1 MRTLL
6 RKHPSSTA
14 LQSGFTLVELMVTLV
29 VFALVVGALAMVVIN
44 FGHSKDR
51 TTQRAETLQGARAAL
66 DLIARDIRSA
76 GYGADLNH
84 PTPQPSI
91 AYVDSVQIILSENQ
105 APWPDTLSALR
116 LAPQAYDPTGVPRPA
131 PLDGTAWMP
140 PGKYATGAELI
151 RYTLDVNNDGAV
163 DAGDIASAQGADAAG
178 TPNPNDYVLVRE
190 VYGDSTSNVPGN
202 NGGAQER
209 VALLAKP
216 GSGVPPMF
224 TVYMQGASTPWD
236 WANGPVPASQLRN
249 IERIELRVTATSSRP
264 DVKGQF
270 ATTTLATQVSATR
283 STPNFGAKT
292 YLVSGYVFEDKEP
305 NGVMDGTDVGLAGV
319 TVRLGNYVGYTSAAG
334 YFAIRAANGTYTL
347 RHTAPAGYGVYT
359 SPDSFAVTVASAPV
373 SYSFAD
379 TARNG
384 GWVTMHAWEDKDG
397 NQVQDMGEPMLSGI
411 RFTASPGDVS
421 AQTDLSGSAR
431 VFAQSGG
438 YTVTTTVPDSMI
450 ATTPSAFSGTMTNG
464 GTADYTVGLQKSAK
478 GWVSGRVFRD
488 NNKNGVPDG
497 TDAGL
502 SNVWVGA
509 TTDGGLSVQG
519 YSFTDA
525 TGNYTL
531 SVPANDPPRTQPYTI
546 YMLPPAGF
554 FPTTT
559 TAIAGVYV
567 QAGQTIPAQN
577 FGMASYQVITLNAS
591 RVLSLAARD
600 LIEADWNGNQTQN
613 ARADAD
619 LVLGADAGGTD
630 NVSVW
635 FNQFATTPLFGTAA
649 SSAPSYTR
657 NAPQSVL
664 AMALDTLDRSDP
676 VERPDLVTGTRRSLS
691 GNFFVWLN
699 QNSKNNEGYFPST
712 FSPGLNYWTSDG
724 GDVQSVL
731 TMDCAGGS
739 GPDIL
744 VGTKSP
750 TTYRG
755 SFEVWQNSDGASP
768 TFTRQ
773 EVYPGAGSIPGSVM
787 GEVNAMALADFDNDG
802 DKDLVV
808 GTRTG
813 LTSGEV
819 MFFEYVTRLNG
830 LRFVHRNTISIS
842 SGFVTSLA
850 VTDLDFDG
858 FRDVIA
864 GTQQTSSEGDLLW
877 LRNRDNFTN
886 WGFAIRRQVDA
897 PGIVQSLAMT
907 DLGGGSA
914 ADLVVGWRATDTGY
928 GGGVAIYYLDSG
940 TLPSAGVDPSNGTI
954 LNMVPASTVA
964 NFNYGLN
971 TTAPPTPYLTDF
983 AVGVKASATTGAVVV
998 FIR

>member
-1 MRTLL
+1 MRTLV
-6 RKHPSSTA
+6 RMHPSPVA
-14 LQSGFTLVELMVTLV
+14 RPSGFTLVEIMVTLV
-29 VFALVVGALAMVVIN
+29 VFAVVVGALALVVVN
-44 FGHSKDR
+44 FGRSKDR
-51 TTQRAETLQGARAAL
+51 TSQRAETMQGARAAL

-91 AYVDSVQIILSENQ
+91 AYVDSAQIILSENQ
-105 APWPDTLSALR
+105 APWPDTVSALR
-116 LAPQAYDPTGVPRPA
+116 LAPQAYNPTGAPKPA
-131 PLDGTAWMP
+131 PLDGTAWTP
-140 PGKYATGAELI
+140 PAKYATGAELI

-163 DAGDIASAQGADAAG
+163 DADDVASAQGADAAG
-178 TPNPNDYVLVRE
+178 TPNPDDYVLVRE
-190 VYGDSTSNVPGN
+190 VYGDSTSNVAGN

-209 VALLAKP
+209 VALVAKP
-216 GSGVPPMF
+216 GGGVPPLF
-224 TVYMQGASTPWD
+224 TVYMRGSSTPWD
-236 WANGPVPASQLRN
+236 WANGAVPASQLQD
-249 IERIELRVTATSSRP
+249 IERIELRVTATSSKP
-264 DVKGQF
+264 DANGQF

-283 STPNFGAKT
+283 STPNFGAQT

-305 NGVMDGTDVGLAGV
+305 NGAMDGMDVGLGGV
-319 TVRLGNYVGYTSAAG
+319 TVRLGNYVGYTSPAG
-334 YFAIRAANGTYTL
+334 YFAIRAANGTYAL
-347 RHTAPAGYGVYT
+347 RHTPPAGYGVYT
-359 SPDSFAVTVASAPV
+359 SPDSFVVTVAGAAV
-373 SYSFAD
+373 SHSFAD
-379 TARNG
+379 TARQG
-384 GWVTMHAWEDKDG
+384 GWITMRAWEDVDG
-397 NQVQDMGEPMLSGI
+397 NRIQDTGEPFLSGI
-411 RFTASPGDVS
+411 EFKASPGGVS
-421 AQTDLSGSAR
+421 AFTDNYGIAR
-431 VFAQSGG
+431 VFAQVGG

-450 ATTPSAFSGTMTNG
+450 ATTASSFSGTMTNG
-464 GTADYTVGLQKSAK
+464 GSDAHDVGLQKSSK

-509 TTDGGLSVQG
+509 TTDGGISVQG

-525 TGNYTL
+525 TGNFTI
-531 SVPANDPPRTQPYTI
+531 SVPANDPPRTQAYTI

-559 TAIAGVYV
+559 TAIGGVYV
-567 QAGQTIPAQN
+567 QAGQTLANQN

-591 RVLSLAARD
+591 RVLSLASRD

-635 FNQFATTPLFGTAA
+635 FNQYASTPLFGTAS

-664 AMALDTLDRSDP
+664 AMALDTLDRNAP
-676 VERPDLVTGTRRSLS
+676 VARPDLVTGTRRALT

-699 QNSKNNEGYFPST
+699 QNSKNNEGFFPTT
-712 FSPGLNYWTSDG
+712 FSTGLNYWTADG

-739 GPDIL
+739 GPDII
-744 VGTKSP
+744 VGTKS
-750 TTYRG
+750 TTLYRG
-755 SFEVWQNSDGASP
+755 SVEVWQNSDATTP
-768 TFTRQ
+768 TFSRQ
-773 EVYPGAGSIPGSVM
+773 ETYPSAGAIPGGVM

-802 DKDLVV
+802 DRDLVV

-813 LTSGEV
+813 LSSGEV
-819 MFFEYVTRLNG
+819 MFFEYVSKING
-830 LRFVHRNTISIS
+830 ARFVHRNTISIS
-842 SGFVTSLA
+842 TGYVTALA

-858 FRDVIA
+858 NRDVIV
-864 GTQQTSSEGDLLW
+864 GTRQSTTEGDLIW
-877 LRNRDNFTN
+877 LRNKDNIVN
-886 WGFAIRRQVDA
+886 WSFANRRQVDA
-897 PGIVQSLAMT
+897 PGIVQSLSMT
-907 DLGGGSA
+907 DLGGGTA
-914 ADLVVGWRATDTGY
+914 PDLVLGWRATETGY
-928 GGGVAIYYLDSG
+928 GGGVAIYYLDLG
-940 TLPSAGVDPSNGTI
+940 TLPSAGVDPSNGSI

-964 NFNYGLN
+964 NFNFGLN
-971 TTAPPTPYLTDF
+971 TTMPPTPYLTDF
-983 AVGVKASATTGAVVV
+983 AVGVKSSATTGAVVV